1 MFVISWNLG
10 ILQINSRNDTF
21 YFVFCSL
28 FSDRNVRSL
37 GINPRGG
44 CLERF
49 YPALQSIRQLLRSTI
64 IIPHAWR
71 LPQSPNV
78 HKRLAWFWKPNI
90 IAIHMFASGLGFLWT
105 GKQIPF
111 SLCQKPTLNWIGCK
125 SLQIHTN
132 QTKHYPTV
140 YLIRSIHTRWSS
152 TCDCIGKAYPYTSS
166 AINYR

>member
-1 MFVISWNLG
+1 MFVIIWNLG
-10 ILQINSRNDTF
+10 LLQTNSRNDTF
-21 YFVFCSL
+21 YFVFCSF

-44 CLERF
+44 CWERF

-64 IIPHAWR
+64 IIPHSCH

-78 HKRLAWFWKPNI
+78 HKRLAWFWEPNI
-90 IAIHMFASGLGFLWT
+90 IAIHMFASGLGFFWAS
-105 GKQIPF
+105 KQIPF
-111 SLCQKPTLNWIGCK
+111 DLCQKPTLNWFGCK
-125 SLQIHTN
+125 SLQIYTN

-140 YLIRSIHTRWSS
+140 YLIGSINTQWSS
-152 TCDCIGKAYPYTSS
+152 TCDYTSS